1 MRLFDWFSR
10 KSASS
15 LTTLDLLKL
24 LAGVKTTKSG
34 QSVGHDS
41 ALSQA
46 TVFACA
52 RVYALGLATVP
63 FKLMQEQGRDRNPAR
78 DHELYELISLRPN
91 EWQTSFEF
99 RQMVGL
105 HLALA
110 NQAFVYK
117 VIDVTGKRILEL
129 LPFPPSEVEVKRR
142 PDGSR
147 AYRIRVNSDAG
158 FVDVPAENIWH
169 IKYLSW
175 NGVVG
180 LDTVDKVRESIGLA
194 LSAEEHGAR
203 FYANGAQVNGLLS
216 TDASLGPEKAKELRE
231 SWEASYSGSENSG
244 KTAVLWGGLK
254 YQPIAMQADHS
265 QYDQTRMT
273 QDLAICRGFGVMPI
287 MAGIADKTA
296 TYASAEAMFQAHV
309 TFTLMPLF
317 QCVEQSAAVA
327 LLSSAERR
335 SGYYVHLNANGLMR
349 GSVKDRGEYYWKRF
363 QMGSLSPNDIR
374 GLEDENPYEG
384 GDEYFV
390 QVNMVPVDMA
400 GKVAASGAKPPA
412 DPPEPAQ

>member
-10 KSASS
+10 KSAAA
-15 LTTLDLLKL
+15 LTSLDLLKM
-24 LAGVKTTKSG
+24 LAGGRSTKSG
-34 QSVGHDS
+34 QTVGHDQ
-41 ALSQA
+41 ALAQT

-52 RVYALGLATVP
+52 RVYALGLAQVP
-63 FKLMQEQGRDRNPAR
+63 FKLMLEQGRSRLPAR
-78 DHELYELISLRPN
+78 DHDLYDLVAVRPN

-110 NQAFVYK
+110 NQAFIYK
-117 VIDVTGKRILEL
+117 VLDVTEKKTLEL
-129 LPFPPSEVEVKRR
+129 LPFPPCDVQVKREA
-142 PDGSR
+142 DGSR
-147 AYRIRVNSDAG
+147 TYKLRVSSDSE
-158 FVDVPAENIWH
+158 FVSVPANRIWH

-180 LDTVDKVRESIGLA
+180 LDVVDKVRESIGLA

-231 SWEASYSGSENSG
+231 SWEKTYSGAENSG

-254 YQPIAMQADHS
+254 YQPIAMQQDHS
-265 QYDQTRMT
+265 QYDQTRMA
-273 QDLAICRGFGVMPI
+273 QDLAICRGFGVLPI

-309 TFTLMPLF
+309 TFTLMPF
-317 QCVEQSAAVA
+317 FECFEQSAAVA

-335 SGYYVHLNANGLMR
+335 SGYYLYLNANGLMR
-349 GSVKDRGEYYWKRF
+349 GSVKDRGEFYWKRF

-384 GDEYFV
+384 GDGYFV
-390 QVNMVPVDMA
+390 QSNMLPVDMV
-400 GKVAASGAKPPA
+400 GKVAPGATPPPDPK
-412 DPPEPAQ
+412 DPPQ

>member
-10 KSASS
+10 KSDSPLTS
-15 LTTLDLLKL
+15 LALLKM
-24 LAGVKTTKSG
+24 LAGSRATKSG
-34 QSVGHDS
+34 QSVGHDQ
-41 ALSQA
+41 ALAQT

-63 FKLMQEQGRDRNPAR
+63 FKLMQEQGRNRNPAR
-78 DHELYELISLRPN
+78 EHELYELVSLRPN

-99 RQMVGL
+99 RQMIGL

-117 VIDVTGKRILEL
+117 VMDVFGKRVLEL
-129 LPFPPSEVEVKRR
+129 LPFPPSEVKVERT
-142 PDGSR
+142 PDGGR
-147 AYRIRVNSDAG
+147 KYQIRVNNEGG
-158 FVDVPAENIWH
+158 FVTVPADRMWH

-175 NGVVG
+175 NGVKG
-180 LDTVDKVRESIGLA
+180 LDTVDQVRESIGLA

-216 TDASLGPEKAKELRE
+216 TDAALGPEKAKELRQ
-231 SWEASYSGSENSG
+231 SWEATYSGAENSG

-254 YQPIAMQADHS
+254 YQPIAMAADHS
-265 QYDQTRMT
+265 QYDETRMT
-273 QDLAICRGFGVMPI
+273 QDLAICRGFGVLPI

-327 LLSSAERR
+327 LLSSVERR
-335 SGYYVHLNANGLMR
+335 SGYYLHLNANGLMR
-349 GSVKDRGEYYWKRF
+349 GSVKDRGEFYWKRF
-363 QMGSLSPNDIR
+363 QMGSLSPNGIR
-374 GLEDENPYEG
+374 ELEDENPYEG

-390 QVNMVPVDMA
+390 QANMVPVHLA
-400 GKVAASGAKPPA
+400 GKVAPPAPPA
-412 DPPEPAQ
+412 DDPKDPPQ